1 MKHTRA
7 NWKCKLKPNTF
18 VCKLKSNHQKKKRKK
33 LLWGKIKWFMS
44 LHCEKRNK
52 HSGCTIWCA
61 SKSADWFNLDYSR
74 IIPIVFLNDTWFTAP
89 GSVSQQVPPNAPAT
103 KIGTLHNT
111 AAGRPA
117 VTAPVLSSP
126 LKYEHT
132 WQSRNDS
139 SPRAASKPT
148 SIFKSPFLNTKDGRQ
163 RGIME
168 QPRCNTRKKKNKHSE
183 VEALQ
188 HANSELT
195 LCTNWE
201 VSLLGPWVNS
211 PHNTTTRLGTMW
223 AARLLIPDKSLSVE

>member
-1 MKHTRA
+1 
-7 NWKCKLKPNTF
+7 
-18 VCKLKSNHQKKKRKK
+18 
-33 LLWGKIKWFMS
+33 MS

-74 IIPIVFLNDTWFTAP
+74 IIPIVFLNDTWFAAP
-89 GSVSQQVPPNAPAT
+89 GSVSQQVPPIAPAT

-132 WQSRNDS
+132 WQPRNDS
-139 SPRAASKPT
+139 SPGAACEPT
-148 SIFKSPFLNTKDGRQ
+148 SIFFFWMPRTGFGEKL
-163 RGIME
+163 ME
-168 QPRCNTRKKKNKHSE
+168 QARCNTRKKIYIYKRGE

-188 HANSELT
+188 HADSELT

-211 PHNTTTRLGTMW
+211 PHNTTTSLGTMW
-223 AARLLIPDKSLSVE
+223 AARLLIPDKAASVE